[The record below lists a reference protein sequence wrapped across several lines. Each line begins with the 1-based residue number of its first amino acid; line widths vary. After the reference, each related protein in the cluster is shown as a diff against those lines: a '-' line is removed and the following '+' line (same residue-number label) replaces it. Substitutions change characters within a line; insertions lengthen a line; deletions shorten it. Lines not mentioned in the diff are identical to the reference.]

1 MREGDTSVATDE
13 VKDERAFLSGSLN
26 PQPATRNSKPVT
38 QETMSCPHC
47 LGIEKQ
53 FDRKWAAGDLRR
65 YRKRG
70 PMRTTQMLIDAL
82 RAEGVEGQT
91 LLDIGGGIGAL
102 QRELVKGGVER
113 VVGIDALTAYVAV
126 AAEEAERQ
134 GLADRVHQHHG
145 DFVAMAPEVEPAGVV
160 TLDRVICCYPDM
172 EALVGLST
180 ERAQRLY
187 GVVYPRR
194 TWWTRLGFKFINLTN
209 RLRRTPFRIFL
220 HPPEAVDTLIRAHG
234 LAQRFYGKTFMWQ
247 VVVYGR

>member
-1 MREGDTSVATDE
+1 MPCS
-13 VKDERAFLSGSLN
+13 
-26 PQPATRNSKPVT
+26 Q
-38 QETMSCPHC
+38 C

-53 FDRKWAAGDLRR
+53 FDQAWAAGDLRR

-70 PMRTTQMLIDAL
+70 PMGTTQLLVDAL
-82 RAEGVEGQT
+82 KAEGVEGQT

-102 QRELVKGGVER
+102 QNELLKGGMQSATGV
-113 VVGIDALTAYVAV
+113 DASTAYLAA

-134 GLADRVHQHHG
+134 GHADRVRHHHG
-145 DFVAMAPEVEPAGVV
+145 DFVALASEIEPAGVV

-172 EALVGLST
+172 EALVGRSV

-194 TWWTRLGFKFINLTN
+194 AWWAQIVFKGINLAN
-209 RLRRTPFRIFL
+209 RLRRNPFRLFL
-220 HPPEAVDTLIRAHG
+220 HPPDAVDALIRDAG
-234 LAQRFYGKTFMWQ
+234 LKQRFYRKTILWQ